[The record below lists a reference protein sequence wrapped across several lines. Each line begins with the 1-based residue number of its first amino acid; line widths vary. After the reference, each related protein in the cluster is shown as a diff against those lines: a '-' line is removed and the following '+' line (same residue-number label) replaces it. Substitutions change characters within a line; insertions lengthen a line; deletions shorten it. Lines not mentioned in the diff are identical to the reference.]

1 MRHVFVT
8 QDYPPVGGGMAR
20 RHVELCRRIRPEV
33 TVVSTVASEEASRAS
48 AFDAGERYEILR
60 QPFTMRGA
68 KTFPNAAR
76 WATSVAAQVSAGDV
90 LHCGN
95 VRPAGYPVWWAHRRR
110 GVPYVVYVYGGDVL
124 RERRKAA
131 RNVMKRWVARRIFS
145 DAAGVVAIS
154 TYSANLVV
162 DVMRQVGVRRPPP
175 VAAIDLGTDP
185 TFFSRERDSGVIRR
199 RWGIGGDPLLL
210 TVARLVPHKGQDIAL
225 RAVARLV
232 ASHPTIRYAVVG
244 DGPDESRLR
253 ALAAQLGIA
262 DRVVFAGGMTDAEVA
277 DTYATS
283 TVYVGLSRIDKE
295 IDVEGFG
302 ISFVEAAASGVPTI
316 AGDSGGVRSAVRDRE
331 TGLVVPPTDVDAV
344 AQAMR
349 MLLDDAGRRQAMGC
363 AGRRAVE
370 SHYNWDRVARETLA
384 FVARV
389 TGTPLAGLGA

>member
-20 RHVELCRRIRPEV
+20 RHVELCRRMRPAAAM
-33 TVVSTVASEEASRAS
+33 VSTVASEEVSRAS
-48 AFDAGERYEILR
+48 VFDAGEQYQIVR

-68 KTFPNAAR
+68 KTFPNAMR
-76 WATSVAAQVSAGDV
+76 WAVSVAGQVSAGDV

-95 VRPAGYPVWWAHRRR
+95 VRPAGYPVWWAHRRL

-131 RNVMKRWVARRIFS
+131 RNAVKRWFARRIFS

-154 TYSANLVV
+154 TYSANLVI

-185 TFFSRERDSGVIRR
+185 TFFSPGRDSGMMRR
-199 RWGIGGDPLLL
+199 RWGIGGEPLLL
-210 TVARLVPHKGQDIAL
+210 TVARLVPHKGQDVAL

-232 ASHPTIRYAVVG
+232 PSHPAIRYAIVG

-262 DRVVFAGGMTDAEVA
+262 DRVVFAGGLTDAEVA
-277 DTYATS
+277 EAYATA
-283 TVYVGLSRIDKE
+283 TAYVGLSRVDRE

-302 ISFVEAAASGVPTI
+302 ISFVEAAASGVASI

-344 AQAMR
+344 AEAMR
-349 MLLDDAGRRQAMGC
+349 MLLDDADRRHAMGC

-384 FVARV
+384 FVGRV
-389 TGTPLAGLGA
+389 TGTSPAGVGA